1 MEEVNMAKSPQEP
14 KLLQQI
20 NRLFQLTE
28 TLCSFSNRQQSRLDN
43 ALGNEPKGDKESE
56 EGPTPASLMERM
68 ERDINCLQTVVNK
81 IETNT
86 ERLESLI

>member
-1 MEEVNMAKSPQEP
+1 MENIGMEKPAQESR
-14 KLLQQI
+14 LVQQI
-20 NRLFQLTE
+20 NRLEELTK
-28 TLCSFSNRQQSRLDN
+28 TLCNFSNRQQSRLDN
-43 ALGNEPKGDKESE
+43 ALGSKSEGDKESE